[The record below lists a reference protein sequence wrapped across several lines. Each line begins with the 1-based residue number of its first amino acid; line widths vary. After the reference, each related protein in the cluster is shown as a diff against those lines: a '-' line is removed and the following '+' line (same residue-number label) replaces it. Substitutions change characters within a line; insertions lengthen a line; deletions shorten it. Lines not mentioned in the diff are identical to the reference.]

1 MATLFIAQLLVDL
14 RDAVRA
20 LRKENKDLK
29 ALLGKA
35 GAKVD
40 AQVDVEVQLWN
51 QVAVLDARNVELV
64 GRVNKLEKER
74 VVFMLVFFICVAIV
88 VGLWVNI

>member
-40 AQVDVEVQLWN
+40 VEVQLWN

-74 VVFMLVFFICVAIV
+74 VVFMFVFFICVAIV